1 MFINLFSKYIT
12 VSFDIEIKQVSNMVF
27 YLKLWWWFTWVAAT
41 TVVTEGAVEGD
52 RAPTCCKWPEAC
64 WGKWELETGVLD
76 PEPDTAFGNDT
87 ATSLL
92 LKIPE
97 KNYKND
103 YMHLSLSPSLCL
115 LVTM

>member
-1 MFINLFSKYIT
+1 M
-12 VSFDIEIKQVSNMVF
+12 
-27 YLKLWWWFTWVAAT
+27 
-41 TVVTEGAVEGD
+41 
-52 RAPTCCKWPEAC
+52 
-64 WGKWELETGVLD
+64 LD

-103 YMHLSLSPSLCL
+103 YIHLSLSPPPFSSNH
-115 LVTM
+115 VNMQ

>member
-1 MFINLFSKYIT
+1 M
-12 VSFDIEIKQVSNMVF
+12 
-27 YLKLWWWFTWVAAT
+27 
-41 TVVTEGAVEGD
+41 
-52 RAPTCCKWPEAC
+52 
-64 WGKWELETGVLD
+64 LD

-103 YMHLSLSPSLCL
+103 YMHLSPPSLL
-115 LVTM
+115 SSNHVNMQ

>member
-1 MFINLFSKYIT
+1 M
-12 VSFDIEIKQVSNMVF
+12 
-27 YLKLWWWFTWVAAT
+27 
-41 TVVTEGAVEGD
+41 
-52 RAPTCCKWPEAC
+52 
-64 WGKWELETGVLD
+64 LD

-103 YMHLSLSPSLCL
+103 YMHLSLSL
-115 LVTM
+115 LLFTSNHVNMQQKINQDKQDHLIRNAESSCVEILTMLIDKSALVI